1 MRLARGLI
9 ETSILSNMRNDT
21 IGNDTIAATRIL
33 ARYTATSRFETL
45 PAAVV
50 HEALRALVN
59 WAGCAIG
66 ASAHPTVE
74 IAWNALRPFAGATQ
88 ATLLGRSE
96 RTDILHAAL
105 VNGISSHVLDFDD
118 THPDTLVHPSGPVA
132 SAVLAL
138 AEWRHASGAD
148 LVNAFVAGV
157 EVECRVARAVLPAHY
172 DIGWHIT
179 ATAGVFGAA
188 AASARLLGL
197 NQERSTW
204 ALGLAATQAAGLRE
218 MFGSMA
224 KSLHPGRAA
233 QNGLAAAL
241 MAEAGFTSA
250 ESAIEG
256 QRGFAHV
263 LSTTVDIAKC
273 VDGLG
278 ERYDLLANTYKPYA
292 CGLVIHPAIDA
303 CIRLRNQAGVRAA
316 DVVRIDLKVH
326 PLTIELTGKKTPR
339 TGLEGKFSV
348 FHSAAVALIDGAGGE
363 AQYADA
369 RVNAPDVVA
378 LRGKVHAVADAGMAL
393 DAVHALITLHSGAQH
408 EMQITHCA
416 GSGQRPMTDAQLDA
430 KFCAQSDAV
439 LGAGRSAAALA
450 LLRRMD
456 ACDDVA
462 VCAAACRPET
472 AG

>member
-1 MRLARGLI
+1 M
-9 ETSILSNMRNDT
+9 NMNSSDP
-21 IGNDTIAATRIL
+21 IAATRIL
-33 ARYTATSRFETL
+33 ARYGVASRFDSL
-45 PAAVV
+45 PAPVV
-50 HEALRALVN
+50 HEARRALVN

-74 IAWNALRPFAGATQ
+74 IAWKALRPFAGAAQ
-88 ATLLGRSE
+88 ATLLGRAE

-105 VNGISSHVLDFDD
+105 INGISSHVLDFDD
-118 THPDTLVHPSGPVA
+118 THPGTLVHPSGPVA

-138 AEWRHASGAD
+138 AELRHASGAE
-148 LVNAFVAGV
+148 LINAFVTGV

-172 DIGWHIT
+172 DVGWHIT

-197 NQERSTW
+197 DEERTTW

-218 MFGSMA
+218 MFGSMT

-250 ESAIEG
+250 ETGIEG
-256 QRGFAHV
+256 KRGFAHV
-263 LSTTVDIAKC
+263 LSTTVDIAQC
-273 VDGLG
+273 VEGLG
-278 ERYDLLANTYKPYA
+278 TRYDLLGNTYKPFA

-303 CIRLRNQAGVRAA
+303 CIHFRNQKGVCAA
-316 DVVRIDLKVH
+316 DVARIDLKVH
-326 PLTIELTGKKTPR
+326 PMTLELTGKKTPR

-369 RVNAPDVVA
+369 RVNSPDVVA
-378 LRGKVHAVADAGMAL
+378 LRGKVDAVADAGMAL
-393 DAVHALITLHSGAQH
+393 DAVQARVTLTNGTQH
-408 EMQITHCA
+408 EVSIAHCV
-416 GSGQRPMTDAQLDA
+416 GSAQQPMTDAQLDA
-430 KFCAQSDAV
+430 KFRDQCDVV
-439 LGAGRSAAALA
+439 LGAARAAAALA
-450 LLRRMD
+450 LLQRLDTLDD
-456 ACDDVA
+456 AGA
-462 VCAAACRPET
+462 CAAACAVVGAASAR
-472 AG
+472 

>member
-1 MRLARGLI
+1 MSKDQQ
-9 ETSILSNMRNDT
+9 EP
-21 IGNDTIAATRIL
+21 IAATRLL
-33 ARYTATSRFETL
+33 ARYGVASRFDAL
-45 PAAVV
+45 PSPVV
-50 HEALRALVN
+50 HEAKRALLN

-74 IAWNALRPFAGATQ
+74 IAWHALRLFAGAAQ

-138 AEWRHASGAD
+138 AEQRCASGPD
-148 LVNAFVAGV
+148 LINAFVTGV
-157 EVECRVARAVLPAHY
+157 EVECRIARAVLPAHY

-197 NQERSTW
+197 DEERTVW
-204 ALGLAATQAAGLRE
+204 TLGLAATQAAGLRE

-241 MAEAGFTSA
+241 MAQAGFTSA

-256 QRGFAHV
+256 KGGFAHV
-263 LSTTVDIAKC
+263 LSTTTDMAKC
-273 VDGLG
+273 VTGLG
-278 ERYDLLANTYKPYA
+278 QRYDLLGNTYKPYA

-303 CIRLRNQAGVRAA
+303 CIRLRNDAGVRAA
-316 DVVRIDLKVH
+316 DVARVDLKVH
-326 PLTIELTGKKTPR
+326 PMTLELTGKKTPR

-369 RVNAPDVVA
+369 RVNAADVVA
-378 LRGKVHAVADAGMAL
+378 LRGKVHATADAGIAL
-393 DAVHALITLHSGAQH
+393 DAVHAVITLVSGARH
-408 EMQITHCA
+408 DVAIAHCI
-416 GSGQRPMTDAQLDA
+416 GSQLQPMTDAQLDD
-430 KFCAQSDAV
+430 KFRNQCDAV
-439 LGAGRSAAALA
+439 LGAARATAALD
-450 LLRRMD
+450 LLHRLETLGD
-456 ACDDVA
+456 AGA
-462 VCAAACRPET
+462 CAAAGAAAAR
-472 AG
+472 

>member
-1 MRLARGLI
+1 MSKDQPAP
-9 ETSILSNMRNDT
+9 
-21 IGNDTIAATRIL
+21 IAATRLL
-33 ARYTATSRFETL
+33 ARYGVASRFDAL
-45 PAAVV
+45 PAPVV
-50 HEALRALVN
+50 HEAKRALVN

-74 IAWNALRPFAGATQ
+74 IAWKALRPFAGAAQ
-88 ATLLGRSE
+88 ATLLGRGE

-105 VNGISSHVLDFDD
+105 INGISSHVLDFDD

-138 AEWRHASGAD
+138 AEWRHASGRE

-157 EVECRVARAVLPAHY
+157 EVECRIARAVLPAHY
-172 DIGWHIT
+172 EIGWHIT

-197 NQERSTW
+197 DEQRTTW

-233 QNGLAAAL
+233 QGGLAAAL

-256 QRGFAHV
+256 KRGFAHV
-263 LSTTVDIAKC
+263 LSSTVDLAQC

-278 ERYDLLANTYKPYA
+278 QRFDLLGNTYKPYA

-303 CIRLRNQAGVRAA
+303 CIRLRNEAGVRVV
-316 DVVRIDLKVH
+316 DVARIDLKVH
-326 PLTIELTGKKTPR
+326 PMTLELTGKKTPR

-348 FHSAAVALIDGAGGE
+348 FHSAAVAMIDGAGGE

-378 LRGKVHAVADAGMAL
+378 LRGKVHAEADTALAL
-393 DAVHALITLHSGAQH
+393 DAVHAIVTLVNGKQH
-408 EMQITHCA
+408 QMEIAHCV
-416 GSGQRPMTDAQLDA
+416 GSQQQPMTDAQLDA
-430 KFCAQSDAV
+430 KFCAQCDAV
-439 LGAGRSAAALA
+439 LGVQRSAAALA
-450 LLRRMD
+450 LLRRIESLD
-456 ACDDVA
+456 SASE
-462 VCAAACRPET
+462 CAAACALAA

>member
-1 MRLARGLI
+1 MS
-9 ETSILSNMRNDT
+9 TNSNES
-21 IGNDTIAATRIL
+21 IAATRIL
-33 ARYTATSRFETL
+33 ARYGVASRFDAL
-45 PAAVV
+45 PAPVV
-50 HEALRALVN
+50 HEAKRALLN

-74 IAWNALRPFAGATQ
+74 IAWKALRPFAGAAQ

-132 SAVLAL
+132 PAVLAL
-138 AEWRHASGAD
+138 AELRGASGRD
-148 LVNAFVAGV
+148 LINAFVTGV

-197 NQERSTW
+197 NEERTTW
-204 ALGLAATQAAGLRE
+204 ALGLAATQAAGIRE

-250 ESAIEG
+250 GSAIEG
-256 QRGFAHV
+256 KRGFAHV

-278 ERYDLLANTYKPYA
+278 ERYDLLGNTYKPYA

-303 CIRLRNQAGVRAA
+303 CIRLRDEAGVRAA
-316 DVVRIDLKVH
+316 DVARIDLTVH
-326 PLTIELTGKKTPR
+326 PLTLELTGKQTPR

-369 RVNAPDVVA
+369 RVNAAEVVA
-378 LRGKVHAVADAGMAL
+378 LRAKVHAVADAGMAL
-393 DAVHALITLHSGAQH
+393 DAIHAVITLVSGARH
-408 EMQITHCA
+408 EIAIAHCA
-416 GSGQRPMTDAQLDA
+416 GSQQQPMTDAQLDA
-430 KFCAQSDAV
+430 KFYAQCDPV
-439 LGAGRSAAALA
+439 LGVQRSAAALA
-450 LLRRMD
+450 LLRRIESLGN
-456 ACDDVA
+456 ASE
-462 VCAAACRPET
+462 CAAAC
-472 AG
+472 ALAAVD

>member
-1 MRLARGLI
+1 M
-9 ETSILSNMRNDT
+9 SNDN
-21 IGNDTIAATRIL
+21 IAATAIL
-33 ARYTATSRFETL
+33 ARYCAASRYDNL
-45 PAAVV
+45 PSNVV
-50 HEALRALVN
+50 HEARRALLN

-74 IAWNALRPFAGATQ
+74 IAWNALRPFAGAAQ
-88 ATLLGRSE
+88 ATLLGRCE

-105 VNGISSHVLDFDD
+105 INGISSHVLDFDD

-138 AEWRHASGAD
+138 AEHRGASGRD
-148 LVNAFVAGV
+148 LINAFVLGV

-179 ATAGVFGAA
+179 GTAGVFGAA
-188 AASARLLGL
+188 AACARLLGL
-197 NQERSTW
+197 DDQHTAW
-204 ALGLAATQAAGLRE
+204 ALGLAATQAAGIRE

-241 MAEAGFTSA
+241 MAEAGFTSSA
-250 ESAIEG
+250 GAIEG
-256 QRGFAHV
+256 KRGFANV

-278 ERYDLLANTYKPYA
+278 THYDLLGNTYKPYA
-292 CGLVIHPAIDA
+292 CGLVIHPAIDG
-303 CIRLRNQAGVRAA
+303 CIRMRNERGVRAA
-316 DVVRIDLKVH
+316 DVQRIDLRVH
-326 PLTIELTGKKTPR
+326 PMTLELTGKKTPV

-369 RVNAPDVVA
+369 RVNAADVLA
-378 LRGKVHAVADAGMAL
+378 LRARVYAEADAAMAM
-393 DAVHALITLHSGAQH
+393 DAVHITIALANGSRE
-408 EMQITHCA
+408 EMRIAHCV
-416 GSGQRPMTDAQLDA
+416 GSREQAMTDAQLDD
-430 KFCAQSDAV
+430 KFRAQCDQV
-439 LGAGRSAAALA
+439 LGSRRSGAALA
-450 LLRRMD
+450 LLRRVD
-456 ACDDVA
+456 ELHQASECA
-462 VCAAACRPET
+462 RVCAN
-472 AG
+472 AGES

>member
-1 MRLARGLI
+1 M
-9 ETSILSNMRNDT
+9 SQNSNNPV
-21 IGNDTIAATRIL
+21 AATRLI
-33 ARYTATSRFETL
+33 ARYGVASRFDAL
-45 PAAVV
+45 PAPVV
-50 HEALRALVN
+50 HEAKRALVN

-74 IAWNALRPFAGATQ
+74 IAWKALRPFAGAAQ

-105 VNGISSHVLDFDD
+105 INGISSHVLDFDD

-138 AEWRHASGAD
+138 AELRGASGRE
-148 LVNAFVAGV
+148 LINAFVTGV
-157 EVECRVARAVLPAHY
+157 EVECRIARAVLPAHY

-197 NQERSTW
+197 DEERTVC
-204 ALGLAATQAAGLRE
+204 ALGLAATQAAGIRE

-256 QRGFAHV
+256 KRGFAHV
-263 LSTTVDIAKC
+263 LSTTVDLHQC
-273 VDGLG
+273 VDALG
-278 ERYDLLANTYKPYA
+278 ERYDLLGNTYKPFA

-303 CIRLRNQAGVRAA
+303 CIYFRNEKGVRAA
-316 DVVRIDLKVH
+316 DVARIDLTVH
-326 PLTIELTGKKTPR
+326 PMTLELTGKKTPR
-339 TGLEGKFSV
+339 TGLEAKFSV

-369 RVNAPDVVA
+369 RVNAADVVA
-378 LRGKVHAVADAGMAL
+378 LRGKVHATADTAMAL
-393 DAVHALITLHSGAQH
+393 DAIHAVITLTNGAQH
-408 EMQITHCA
+408 EMSIAHCV
-416 GSGQRPMTDAQLDA
+416 GSQQQPMTDAQLDA
-430 KFCAQSDAV
+430 KFRDQCDAV
-439 LGAGRSAAALA
+439 LGADRAAAALELLHRLDLLGAAGASAAA
-450 LLRRMD
+450 
-456 ACDDVA
+456 
-462 VCAAACRPET
+462 CAAGAH
-472 AG
+472 

>member
-1 MRLARGLI
+1 MSTATTNII
-9 ETSILSNMRNDT
+9 E
-21 IGNDTIAATRIL
+21 ATRLL
-33 ARYTATSRFETL
+33 ARYGVASRFDAL
-45 PAAVV
+45 PAPVV
-50 HEALRALVN
+50 HEAKRALLN

-66 ASAHPTVE
+66 ASVHPTVE
-74 IAWNALRPFAGATQ
+74 IAWKALRPFAGAAQ

-105 VNGISSHVLDFDD
+105 INGISSHVLDFDD

-138 AEWRHASGAD
+138 AELRRASGAE
-148 LVNAFVAGV
+148 LVNAFVTGV
-157 EVECRVARAVLPAHY
+157 EVECRIARAVLPAHY

-197 NQERSTW
+197 DEQRTVW

-250 ESAIEG
+250 ENAIEG
-256 QRGFAHV
+256 KRGFANV

-278 ERYDLLANTYKPYA
+278 ARYDLLGNTYKPFA

-303 CIRLRNQAGVRAA
+303 CIRLRNAAGVRAA
-316 DVVRIDLKVH
+316 DVVRIDLTVH
-326 PLTIELTGKKTPR
+326 PMTLELTGKKTPR

-369 RVNAPDVVA
+369 RVNAAEVVA

-393 DAVHALITLHSGAQH
+393 DAVHAVVTLASGERH
-408 EMQITHCA
+408 EMQIAHCV
-416 GSGQRPMTDAQLDA
+416 GSQQQPMTDAQLDA
-430 KFCAQSDAV
+430 KFCAQCDSV
-439 LGAGRSAAALA
+439 LGAERSAAALA
-450 LLRRMD
+450 LLRRID
-456 ACDDVA
+456 GSDDVSM
-462 VCAAACRPET
+462 CAAACAPEP
-472 AG
+472 AD

>member
-1 MRLARGLI
+1 MS
-9 ETSILSNMRNDT
+9 TDN
-21 IGNDTIAATRIL
+21 IAATAIL
-33 ARYTATSRFETL
+33 ARYGAASRFDNL
-45 PAAVV
+45 PANVV
-50 HEALRALVN
+50 HEARRALLN

-74 IAWNALRPFAGATQ
+74 IAWNALRPYAGAAQ
-88 ATLLGRSE
+88 ATLLGRRE

-138 AEWRHASGAD
+138 AEQRGASGRD
-148 LVNAFVAGV
+148 LINAFVVGV

-179 ATAGVFGAA
+179 GTAGVFGAA

-197 NQERSTW
+197 DDEHTAW
-204 ALGLAATQAAGLRE
+204 ALGLAATQAAGIRE

-241 MAEAGFTSA
+241 MAEAGFTSSA
-250 ESAIEG
+250 GAIEG
-256 QRGFAHV
+256 KRGFAHV
-263 LSTTVDIAKC
+263 LSTTVDIGKC

-278 ERYDLLANTYKPYA
+278 ARYDLLGNTYKPYA
-292 CGLVIHPAIDA
+292 CGLVIHPAIDG
-303 CIRLRNQAGVRAA
+303 CIRMRNERGVRAA
-316 DVVRIDLKVH
+316 DVERIDLRVH
-326 PLTIELTGKKTPR
+326 PMTLELTGKKTPA

-369 RVNAPDVVA
+369 RVNAADVVA
-378 LRGKVHAVADAGMAL
+378 LRARVHAEADASIAMDG
-393 DAVHALITLHSGAQH
+393 VHITITLADGSRQELRIA
-408 EMQITHCA
+408 HCT
-416 GSGQRPMTDAQLDA
+416 GSREQAMTDAQLDD
-430 KFCAQSDAV
+430 KFRAQCESV
-439 LGAGRSAAALA
+439 LGNKRSEAALA
-450 LLRRMD
+450 LLRRFDELEHASECAM
-456 ACDDVA
+456 ACAIDGVA
-462 VCAAACRPET
+462 
-472 AG
+472 

>member
-1 MRLARGLI
+1 MN
-9 ETSILSNMRNDT
+9 SNES
-21 IGNDTIAATRIL
+21 IAATRIL
-33 ARYTATSRFETL
+33 ARYGVASRFDAL
-45 PAAVV
+45 PAPVV
-50 HEALRALVN
+50 HEAKRALLN

-74 IAWNALRPFAGATQ
+74 IAWQALRPFAGAAQ

-138 AEWRHASGAD
+138 AEHRHATGRE
-148 LVNAFVAGV
+148 LINAFVTGV
-157 EVECRVARAVLPAHY
+157 EIECRIARAVLPAHY

-197 NQERSTW
+197 DEERTTW

-241 MAEAGFTSA
+241 MAEAGFTST

-256 QRGFAHV
+256 KRGFANV
-263 LSTTVDIAKC
+263 LSTTVDMAKC
-273 VDGLG
+273 VEGLG
-278 ERYDLLANTYKPYA
+278 QRYDLLGNTYKPYA

-303 CIRLRNQAGVRAA
+303 CIRLRNEAGVRAA
-316 DVVRIDLKVH
+316 DVARIDLTVH
-326 PLTIELTGKKTPR
+326 PMTLELTGKKTPR

-378 LRGKVHAVADAGMAL
+378 LRGKVHAQAEAGTAL
-393 DAVHALITLHSGAQH
+393 DAVHAVVTLHSGARH
-408 EMQITHCA
+408 EMKIAHCV
-416 GSGQRPMTDAQLDA
+416 GSGQQPMTDAQLDA
-430 KFCAQSDAV
+430 KFRDQCDPV
-439 LGAGRSAAALA
+439 LGAARSAAALA
-450 LLRRMD
+450 LLHRIESLDR
-456 ACDDVA
+456 ATE
-462 VCAAACRPET
+462 CAAACAPT
-472 AG
+472 LAG